1 MATVGKKMS
10 KGRKAAHVEESMEEE
25 PRHAQSGGE
34 CDPGMLMILKALMD
48 EQRKNDIAREE
59 AREKAEERREE
70 RREEARM
77 RREEEALRKQA
88 DYQKELEAKQAEQ
101 QELIEKRQR
110 EQQEL
115 IEKRQHES
123 QKQLVEMQAEI
134 GREASRLHR
143 EQMNVDKR
151 KERALFSVPTFRE
164 GEDLEE
170 FLVLMEERMIAAGVE
185 KNEWIAS
192 VSSKLTGR
200 LAAAWRE
207 VTVAAPDYE
216 GARIRFLEGSGYTP
230 IAAADR
236 FFGFKFEH
244 CKGLSAGELY
254 QKGLKLAR
262 RMLAPCVATPELEFA
277 LLKGWIYTVIPKRAR
292 ASLDARVVS
301 KAAELVAALQDFLTL
316 EGESGSGV
324 TAVFKGRTGDGGRER
339 SSLTCFTCGKVGHRA
354 IDCWQGKGGAGGP
367 KEGAAGPKP
376 KIVCFT
382 CGIEGHKSPQCPR
395 NVRNEKGAGKDAR
408 PKPIKR
414 IWESPSGCAQL
425 EGVVN
430 GHEAHVLLD
439 SGADIS
445 VVPEGMVHPTQLD
458 GRTVAV
464 RPFGATVPMILPVA
478 EIAFQVGELEWKER
492 VAVAPMLDE
501 EQGEVLCRLDIKS
514 KRGLKLVM
522 LANEVEVKEVARVTT
537 RSQSKAEKQQSE
549 EDRVQVALDQPK
561 VRALVPS
568 GHDVRNEPREE
579 VELKVDGNG
588 VLGDKDEEC
597 SSAFGI
603 ELESLEDDDEE
614 YVLRGW
620 SEQEDLGI
628 PPVKKGK
635 HSRERLVEETKSDPS
650 LAAWR
655 TLAEKSEDGLVW
667 KDGLLFKAVTTH
679 VLDSGLVLVL
689 PKSFRGKV
697 LVLAHD
703 KLGHMGA
710 RRMKEI
716 LKARFSWP
724 GLGKDVIE
732 YCRSC
737 PSCQPCAKRKSRQ
750 VPMVERK
757 VYSEPFEVMGV
768 DIVGPFPVG
777 KGGYRYLLTAICM
790 ATRWPEAIPLKTVT
804 ARAVATALLEV
815 FSRTGIPLQIV
826 SDQGTQFVGK
836 VMTRL
841 CSNLHID
848 RIKTTPYHPEGNG
861 MVERMHGTLGS
872 MLTKAA
878 KEGHGWVEQI
888 PFALFALR
896 AAPNRD
902 LGFSPFE
909 LTYGRKVRTPLD
921 IVHQGWAECEFEELD
936 VEEWAQWLVG
946 KLEVWHD
953 VMRERGEAASKS
965 RKKSFDKKAVVRQY
979 EVGDLVLCRIPGMIA
994 KLEES
999 WHGPYPIVGKFN
1011 GVDYEVEFARG
1022 RRKVLHVNNLKRF
1035 YEREAEVM
1043 RLVVV
1048 AEDFSS
1054 DEAVG
1059 TKLQGLC
1066 PEFDQCWVEELRSEF
1081 SGVFR
1086 DEPGRTGVCQLAI
1099 RTGDSPPI
1107 ASVPHRVP
1115 DKMKSLVKDEIEKLL
1130 ELGVIVV
1137 STSPWASPIVPVPKG
1152 DGGLRLCIDYRRLN
1166 GVTQGDPYYM
1176 STFDEILERVG
1187 HSKCIS
1193 KIDLRKGF
1201 YQIEVE
1207 EESVAKTAFLTPF
1220 GKYEFKRMPF
1230 GLKNAPGIFQR
1241 AMEIVL
1247 RECFDWA
1254 APYIDDI
1261 VVFSRTG
1268 GEHLAHLRAVFS
1280 ALDRYGL
1287 TVNESKCQFGHQKM
1301 EYLGHLIG
1309 SGELAVPEHRA
1320 TAMAEYVRP
1329 RTKKQLRAFLGAI
1342 GFYRQFVEG
1351 FAQWS
1356 ALLTPATSKF
1366 APTVVTWEPEMLEAF
1381 NSLRVSLCNCCVLN
1395 VPVEGDVFSLHTDA
1409 SGRGIGATLNVIR
1422 EGVERPVA
1430 FYSKQLQGAEKAYS
1444 ATELEG
1450 LAIFKAIFRFAHF
1463 LWGRQFVVWTD
1474 HKALVSM
1481 LDSRVLNKRL
1491 NGWVLKLLD
1500 FDFVV
1505 RYKPGRLNCDAD
1517 GLSRQGWEEPE
1528 EEEQQ
1533 PRTAAVLV
1541 GGDVGITP
1549 LELEKMEP
1557 ELH

>member
-1 MATVGKKMS
+1 MATVGEKMS
-10 KGRKAAHVEESMEEE
+10 KGRKAAHVEETMEE
-25 PRHAQSGGE
+25 GGE
-34 CDPGMLMILKALMD
+34 CDPGMLLVLKAIME

-59 AREKAEERREE
+59 ARERAEEKREE
-70 RREEARM
+70 RREEARL
-77 RREEEALRKQA
+77 RREEESLRRQQE
-88 DYQKELEAKQAEQ
+88 YQKQQEAKQLEQQEMLEKRQAEQ
-101 QELIEKRQR
+101 QELLEKRAAEKQELLEKRQLEHQR
-110 EQQEL
+110 
-115 IEKRQHES
+115 
-123 QKQLVEMQAEI
+123 QLVEMQAEV
-134 GREASRLHR
+134 GRKASILHR
-143 EQMNVDKR
+143 EQANEDKKR
-151 KERALFSVPTFRE
+151 DRALFGVPTFRE

-185 KNEWIAS
+185 KNEWVAS

-200 LAAAWRE
+200 LAASWRE
-207 VTVAAPDYE
+207 VTAAAPDYE
-216 GARIRFLEGSGYTP
+216 GARIRLLEGSGYTP

-236 FFGFKFEH
+236 FFGFKFEQ

-254 QKGLKLAR
+254 QKGVKLVR
-262 RMLAPCVATPELEFA
+262 RIQAPGVMTPEMEFA
-277 LLKGWIYTVIPKRAR
+277 LLKGWVYTVIPKRAR
-292 ASLDARVVS
+292 ASLDARVVT

-316 EGESGSGV
+316 EGESGAGV
-324 TAVFKGRTGDGGRER
+324 TAVFKGRVGEGFRER

-354 IDCWQGKGGAGGP
+354 IDCWQGKGGASAP

-382 CGIEGHKSPQCPR
+382 CGVEGHKSPQCPR
-395 NVRNEKGAGKDAR
+395 NVRMEKGAGKDAR

-414 IWESPSGCAQL
+414 IWESHSGCAQID
-425 EGVVN
+425 GVVN

-445 VVPEGMVHPTQLD
+445 VVPEGMVQPAQLD

-478 EIAFQVGELEWKER
+478 EIVFKVGELEWSER
-492 VAVAPMLDE
+492 VAVAPMLE
-501 EQGEVLCRLDIKS
+501 EGQGEVLCRLDIKS
-514 KRGLKLVM
+514 KRGLELVM
-522 LANEVEVKEVARVTT
+522 LANEINVKEVARVTT
-537 RSQSKAEKQQSE
+537 RSKDKAEKQQLE

-568 GHDVRNEPREE
+568 GQEVVNEPREE
-579 VELKVDGNG
+579 VELKVDGKE
-588 VLGDKDEEC
+588 VLGDEVEEC
-597 SSAFGI
+597 SRNFGF
-603 ELESLEDDDEE
+603 EFDSLVEEEEE
-614 YVLRGW
+614 YVLREC
-620 SEQEDLGI
+620 SEQKEIDI
-628 PPVKKGK
+628 PPVEKGK
-635 HSRERLVEETKSDPS
+635 HGRKRLVEETKSDPS
-650 LAAWR
+650 LAGWR
-655 TLAEKSEDGLVW
+655 NLAEKSEDGLVW
-667 KDGLLFKAVTTH
+667 KSGLLFKAVTTH
-679 VLDSGLVLVL
+679 VLDSALVLVL
-689 PKSFRGKV
+689 PKSFRRKV

-703 KLGHMGA
+703 NLGHMGA
-710 RRMKEI
+710 RKVKEI

-777 KGGYRYLLTAICM
+777 KGGYRFLLTAICM
-790 ATRWPEAIPLKTVT
+790 ATRWPEAIPLKSVT

-836 VMTRL
+836 VMTQL

-848 RIKTTPYHPEGNG
+848 KIKTTPYHPEGNG

-909 LTYGRKVRTPLD
+909 LNYGRKVRTPLD
-921 IVHQGWAECEFEELD
+921 IVHQGWAECEFEELN

-953 VMRERGEAASKS
+953 VMREKGEAASKS
-965 RKKSFDKKAVVRQY
+965 RKKSFDKKTLVREY
-979 EVGDLVLCRIPGMIA
+979 EIGDLVLCRIPGMVA

-999 WHGPYPIVGKFN
+999 WHGPYSIVGKFN

-1022 RRKVLHVNNLKRF
+1022 KRKILHVNNLKRF
-1035 YEREAEVM
+1035 YEREADVM

-1059 TKLQGLC
+1059 LKLQGLC
-1066 PEFDQCWVEELRSEF
+1066 PEFDQAWVEELRSEF
-1081 SGVFR
+1081 CEVFV
-1086 DEPGRTGVCQLAI
+1086 DVPGRTGVCQLAI
-1099 RTGDSPPI
+1099 RTGDSSPI

-1115 DKMKSLVKDEIEKLL
+1115 DKMKSQVKEEIEKLL

-1187 HSKCIS
+1187 HSRCIS
-1193 KIDLRKGF
+1193 KIDLKKGF

-1207 EESVAKTAFLTPF
+1207 EESVEKTAFLSPF

-1247 RECFDWA
+1247 RENFDWA

-1261 VVFSRTG
+1261 VVFSMTG
-1268 GEHLAHLRAVFS
+1268 VQHLAHLKSVFV
-1280 ALDRYGL
+1280 ALRKHGL

-1301 EYLGHLIG
+1301 DYLGHLIG
-1309 SGELAVPEHRA
+1309 MGELAIPEHRA
-1320 TAMAEYVRP
+1320 TAMAKYIQP
-1329 RTKKQLRAFLGAI
+1329 KTKKQLRAFLGAI

-1356 ALLTPATSKF
+1356 SLLTPATSKF
-1366 APTVVTWEPEMLEAF
+1366 SPTVVTWEPGMLEAF
-1381 NSLRVSLCNCCVLN
+1381 NSLRVSLCNCCILN

-1422 EGVERPVA
+1422 EGEERPVA
-1430 FYSKQLQGAEKAYS
+1430 FYSKQLQGAEKFYS

-1450 LAIFKAIFRFAHF
+1450 LAVFKSIFRFAHF
-1463 LWGRQFVVWTD
+1463 LWGRHFVVWTD

-1517 GLSRQGWEEPE
+1517 GLSRQGWEESE
-1528 EEEQQ
+1528 DEH
-1533 PRTAAVLV
+1533 PRTAVVSV

-1549 LELEKMEP
+1549 LE
-1557 ELH
+1557 